1 MPYCAETFAIV
12 KNTDKYKLQ
21 MCALNKKSYN
31 KMKTERLDEYMNKLV
46 LKQAKYLIKNK
57 NPGDIEKSLDS
68 ILSKQGIERHS
79 AVCKKLI
86 ELGYNLTTQSVQTN

>member
-21 MCALNKKSYN
+21 MCLLNRKSYD
-31 KMKTERLDEYMNKLV
+31 KMKTERLDAYMNKLV

-57 NPGDIEKSLDS
+57 NPDDIEKSLEN

-79 AVCKKLI
+79 SLCKKLI
-86 ELGYNLTTQSVQTN
+86 ELGYTRTIQSVQTI